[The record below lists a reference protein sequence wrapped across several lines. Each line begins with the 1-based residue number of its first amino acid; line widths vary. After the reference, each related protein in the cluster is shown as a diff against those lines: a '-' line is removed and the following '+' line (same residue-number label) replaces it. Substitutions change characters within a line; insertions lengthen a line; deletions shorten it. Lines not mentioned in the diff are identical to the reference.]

1 MAEQRRFTYRSRR
14 RVPWRPTCAA
24 DRAKSERKRPWGDPF
39 LRSFR
44 RFLKRR
50 SPISWSSRWRCL
62 LLFFISLFFLFTLC
76 WVSTLVAAFPSLL
89 VTVPFVA
96 ITSTRAVFFYAK
108 PFGKNCKKTDR
119 FAYVD
124 RSDVASFIAFLL
136 FCFFGHHGVLVG
148 RHRFRCYFLDMLRV
162 PNKIFCKC
170 WLRNLAINRRC
181 LFGHISKWFRRSI
194 EFISV
199 FRGFQRD
206 FEQLVLRWPTSSF
219 RWLPHWFIFEDFS
232 PKKNVDRHSNQL
244 FRRLDLNFSFLF
256 KCSSAFPSADETF
269 L

>member
-1 MAEQRRFTYRSRR
+1 MEANVCSRSGEIRAETPLRRPISQ
-14 RVPWRPTCAA
+14 VV
-24 DRAKSERKRPWGDPF
+24 
-39 LRSFR
+39 
-44 RFLKRR
+44 
-50 SPISWSSRWRCL
+50 SPISEAPVADQLIESMALPVAFFHFFIFFIYFMLGFHFGRCVSVLVGHRPVRCYYVDSSRFFLCKAVWQKLQKNGSICIRWSVWRCQ
-62 LLFFISLFFLFTLC
+62 FHRFS
-76 WVSTLVAAFPSLL
+76 
-89 VTVPFVA
+89 FV
-96 ITSTRAVFFYAK
+96 
-108 PFGKNCKKTDR
+108 
-119 FAYVD
+119 
-124 RSDVASFIAFLL
+124 
-136 FCFFGHHGVLVG
+136 CFFGHHGVLVG